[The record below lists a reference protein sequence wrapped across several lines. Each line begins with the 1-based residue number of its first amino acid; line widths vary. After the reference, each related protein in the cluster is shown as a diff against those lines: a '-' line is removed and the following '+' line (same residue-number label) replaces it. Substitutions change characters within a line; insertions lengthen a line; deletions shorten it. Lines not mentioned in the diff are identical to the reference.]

1 MVATSASAMFVALSQ
16 GMGAR
21 AKSGRFDAVTVVL
34 ELLCPACTL
43 GAMRDRESRFFRFA
57 MAVLAGLLCAA
68 ARLSTP
74 RSFPFVLGLF
84 VAVGVEL
91 GLARSWELT
100 GRGLTIGAAA
110 LLPVWGWT
118 FSQGMTPLSWFRFIL
133 TASQGDKVSVS
144 PMLHG
149 SWHLLDEPLIPL
161 LSGFLFIFL
170 MILIFGSATLTAQR
184 STKKRE
190 RDFVSGPRLASI
202 AVLINYIA
210 TFLAIARSWDYEI
223 FFVPLAMPVLIAL
236 TARVL
241 RCADSLVIPRV
252 ILGSWLM
259 LAIVLAAIRSGKVV
273 AWAASY
279 QERDPKPLQSFIDN
293 NIAKDSLL
301 LCGRGGGLPLS
312 VRASHFPERPGHSA
326 I

>member
-110 LLPVWGWT
+110 AGL
-118 FSQGMTPLSWFRFIL
+118 GM
-133 TASQGDKVSVS
+133 D
-144 PMLHG
+144 
-149 SWHLLDEPLIPL
+149 
-161 LSGFLFIFL
+161 
-170 MILIFGSATLTAQR
+170 
-184 STKKRE
+184 
-190 RDFVSGPRLASI
+190 
-202 AVLINYIA
+202 
-210 TFLAIARSWDYEI
+210 
-223 FFVPLAMPVLIAL
+223 
-236 TARVL
+236 
-241 RCADSLVIPRV
+241 
-252 ILGSWLM
+252 
-259 LAIVLAAIRSGKVV
+259 
-273 AWAASY
+273 
-279 QERDPKPLQSFIDN
+279 LQSGN
-293 NIAKDSLL
+293 DSAELVSIHSDREPRRQGQRVSDVARLL
-301 LCGRGGGLPLS
+301 APL
-312 VRASHFPERPGHSA
+312 G
-326 I
+326 